1 MMAFEITLPRLG
13 WDMEE
18 GSLADWL
25 KKDGEFVNAG
35 ELLFTVEGDKAIQEI
50 EALDS
55 GYLKTLPYGPQKGEK
70 VPVGTLLGYL
80 VPEEELAEFHIPGQ
94 SLEPVTVQ
102 ATQVQAVAQ
111 PAGNHLE
118 EPSPAPV
125 DGRKRRVYISPYA
138 KRLAQGLGVDWQG
151 IRGSGKGGRI
161 MALDVEQAAM
171 MKQKAAVPVPVPTPS
186 PSVSAINAI
195 QPIAP
200 QVAQYAVERHTI
212 TPLRKKIAEHMAYSA
227 HTSAPVTLTTEVDAT
242 ELVALRKTLKED
254 SAITGQPVPS
264 YNDLLTK
271 LSCQALLEHPLINAR
286 IEGEEVVQMG
296 AVNIAVAVDTE
307 RGLIV
312 PVLKDVQTKAL
323 RQLARESAVLIE
335 RTRNGS
341 ITYEELQGATFTI
354 TNLGMFE
361 IDAFSP
367 IIDLP
372 QCSILGVGRIAPKP
386 VVVDIETEKV
396 AIRQCMILSLT
407 FDHRLIDGAQAA
419 RFLQRVKHFIE
430 RPYLWM
436 AG

>member
-1 MMAFEITLPRLG
+1 MAFEITLPRLG

-25 KKDGEFVNAG
+25 KKDGEFVKAG

-55 GYLKTLPYGPQKGEK
+55 GYLKTLPDGPQKGEK

-80 VPEEELAEFHIPGQ
+80 VPEQELAEFRFPGQ

-111 PAGNHLE
+111 PAGFPLE
-118 EPSPAPV
+118 KPSPALV

-161 MALDVEQAAM
+161 MAHDVELAAE
-171 MKQKAAVPVPVPTPS
+171 MKRKTTAPAPIPVPL
-186 PSVSAINAI
+186 PSVSALSAI
-195 QPIAP
+195 QPTIA
-200 QVAQYAVERHTI
+200 QVAQYVVTRQAI
-212 TPLRKKIAEHMAYSA
+212 TPLRRKIAEHMAFSA

-242 ELVALRKTLKED
+242 ELVEMRKALKED
-254 SAITGQPVPS
+254 SAITGQPIPS
-264 YNDLLTK
+264 YNDLFAK
-271 LSCQALLEHPLINAR
+271 LSSQALLEHPLINAR
-286 IEGEEVVQMG
+286 IDGEDVVQMG
-296 AVNIAVAVDTE
+296 TVNVAIAVDTE

-312 PVLKDVQTKAL
+312 PVLRDVQTKTL
-323 RQLARESAVLIE
+323 RQLARESAALIE
-335 RTRNGS
+335 RTRGGS

-361 IDAFSP
+361 IDAFTP

-372 QCSILGVGRIAPKP
+372 QCAILGVGRIAPKP
-386 VVVDIETEKV
+386 VVVDVETEKI
-396 AIRQCMILSLT
+396 AICQCVFLSLT
-407 FDHRLIDGAQAA
+407 FDHRLVDGAQAA
-419 RFLQRVKHFIE
+419 RFLQRVKRFIE
-430 RPYLWM
+430 HPYLWM

>member
-1 MMAFEITLPRLG
+1 MAFEITLPRLG
-13 WDMEE
+13 WDMVE

-25 KKDGEFVNAG
+25 KKDGEFVKAG

-55 GYLKTLPYGPQKGEK
+55 GYLKTLPDGPQKGEK

-80 VPEEELAEFHIPGQ
+80 VPEEELAEFHFPGPA
-94 SLEPVTVQ
+94 LEPVP
-102 ATQVQAVAQ
+102 VQAVAQ
-111 PAGNHLE
+111 PAGLPLE
-118 EPSPAPV
+118 TPAPV
-125 DGRKRRVYISPYA
+125 PVDGHKKRVYISPYA
-138 KRLAQGLGVDWQG
+138 RRLAQGLGVDWQG
-151 IRGSGKGGRI
+151 IHGSGKGGRI
-161 MALDVEQAAM
+161 MALDVEQAAL
-171 MKQKAAVPVPVPTPS
+171 MKQKTTVPVAVPMPS
-186 PSVSAINAI
+186 PSVSTISAI
-195 QPIAP
+195 QPTAA
-200 QVAQYAVERHTI
+200 QAAQYAAERHAI

-242 ELVALRKTLKED
+242 ELVALRKALKED
-254 SAITGQPVPS
+254 SAITGQPAPS
-264 YNDLLTK
+264 YNDLLAK
-271 LSCQALLEHPLINAR
+271 LSCLALLEHPLINAR

-296 AVNIAVAVDTE
+296 TVNIAVAVDTE

-312 PVLKDVQTKAL
+312 PVLKDVQTKTL

-335 RTRNGS
+335 RTRSGS

-361 IDAFSP
+361 IDAFTP

-372 QCSILGVGRIAPKP
+372 QCAILGVGRIAPKQ
-386 VVVDIETEKV
+386 VVVDVETEKV
-396 AIRQCMILSLT
+396 AIRQCMMLSLT
-407 FDHRLIDGAQAA
+407 FDHRLVDGAQAA
-419 RFLQRVKHFIE
+419 RFLQRVKRFIE

>member
-1 MMAFEITLPRLG
+1 MAFEITLPRLG

-25 KKDGEFVNAG
+25 KKDGEFVKAG

-55 GYLKTLPYGPQKGEK
+55 GYLKTLPDGPQKGEK

-80 VPEEELAEFHIPGQ
+80 VPEQELAEFRFPGQ

-111 PAGNHLE
+111 PAGFPLE
-118 EPSPAPV
+118 KPSPALV

-161 MALDVEQAAM
+161 MAHDVELAAE
-171 MKQKAAVPVPVPTPS
+171 MKRKTTAPAPIPVPL
-186 PSVSAINAI
+186 PSVSALSAI
-195 QPIAP
+195 QPTIA
-200 QVAQYAVERHTI
+200 QVAQYVVTRQAI
-212 TPLRKKIAEHMAYSA
+212 TPLRRKIAEHMAFSA

-242 ELVALRKTLKED
+242 ELVEMRKALKED
-254 SAITGQPVPS
+254 SAITGQPIPS
-264 YNDLLTK
+264 YNDLFAK
-271 LSCQALLEHPLINAR
+271 LSSQALLEHPLINAR
-286 IEGEEVVQMG
+286 IDGEDVVQMG
-296 AVNIAVAVDTE
+296 TVNVAIAVDTE

-312 PVLKDVQTKAL
+312 PVLRDVQTKTL
-323 RQLARESAVLIE
+323 RQLARESAALIE
-335 RTRNGS
+335 RTRGGS

-361 IDAFSP
+361 IDAFTP

-372 QCSILGVGRIAPKP
+372 QCAILGVGRIAPKP
-386 VVVDIETEKV
+386 VVVDVETEKI
-396 AIRQCMILSLT
+396 AICQCMFLSLT
-407 FDHRLIDGAQAA
+407 FDHRLVDGAQAA
-419 RFLQRVKHFIE
+419 RFLQRVKRFIE
-430 RPYLWM
+430 HPYLWM

>member
-13 WDMEE
+13 WDMVE

-25 KKDGEFVNAG
+25 KKDGELVKAG

-55 GYLKTLPYGPQKGEK
+55 GYLKTLPDGPQKGEK

-80 VPEEELAEFHIPGQ
+80 VPEEELAEFQFPGQ
-94 SLEPVTVQ
+94 ALEPVPE
-102 ATQVQAVAQ
+102 QAVVQ
-111 PAGNHLE
+111 PAGLPME
-118 EPSPAPV
+118 KPAPAPV

-138 KRLAQGLGVDWQG
+138 RRLAQGLGVDWQG
-151 IRGSGKGGRI
+151 IHGSGKGGRI
-161 MALDVEQAAM
+161 MALDVEQAALI
-171 MKQKAAVPVPVPTPS
+171 KQKAA
-186 PSVSAINAI
+186 
-195 QPIAP
+195 QPA
-200 QVAQYAVERHTI
+200 AERHVI

-242 ELVALRKTLKED
+242 ELVALRKALKED
-254 SAITGQPVPS
+254 SAITGQPAPS
-264 YNDLLTK
+264 YNDLLAK

-286 IEGEEVVQMG
+286 IEGEQVVQMG
-296 AVNIAVAVDTE
+296 TVNIAVAVDTE

-312 PVLKDVQTKAL
+312 PVLKDVETKTL
-323 RQLARESAVLIE
+323 RQLARESAALIE
-335 RTRNGS
+335 RTRSGS

-361 IDAFSP
+361 IDAFTP

-372 QCSILGVGRIAPKP
+372 QCSILGVGRIAPKQ
-386 VVVDIETEKV
+386 VVVDVETEKV

-407 FDHRLIDGAQAA
+407 FDHRLVDGAQAA
-419 RFLQRVKHFIE
+419 RFLQRVKRFIE

>member
-1 MMAFEITLPRLG
+1 MAFEITLPRLG

-25 KKDGEFVNAG
+25 KKDGEFVKAG

-55 GYLKTLPYGPQKGEK
+55 GYLKTLPDGPQKGEK

-80 VPEEELAEFHIPGQ
+80 VPEQELAEFRFPGQ

-111 PAGNHLE
+111 PAGFPLE
-118 EPSPAPV
+118 KPSPALV

-161 MALDVEQAAM
+161 MAHDVELAAE
-171 MKQKAAVPVPVPTPS
+171 MKRKTTAPAPIPVPL
-186 PSVSAINAI
+186 PSVSALSAI
-195 QPIAP
+195 QPTIA
-200 QVAQYAVERHTI
+200 QVAQYAVTRQAI
-212 TPLRKKIAEHMAYSA
+212 TPLRRKIAEHMAFSA

-242 ELVALRKTLKED
+242 ELVEMRKALKED
-254 SAITGQPVPS
+254 SAITGQPIPS
-264 YNDLLTK
+264 YNDLFAK
-271 LSCQALLEHPLINAR
+271 LSSQALLEHPLINAR
-286 IEGEEVVQMG
+286 IDGEDVVQMG
-296 AVNIAVAVDTE
+296 TVNVAIAVDTE

-312 PVLKDVQTKAL
+312 PVLRDVQTKTL
-323 RQLARESAVLIE
+323 RQLARESAALIE
-335 RTRNGS
+335 RTRGGS

-361 IDAFSP
+361 IDAFTP

-372 QCSILGVGRIAPKP
+372 QCAILGVGRIAPKP
-386 VVVDIETEKV
+386 VVVDVETEKI
-396 AIRQCMILSLT
+396 AICQCMFLSLT
-407 FDHRLIDGAQAA
+407 FDHRLVDGAQAA
-419 RFLQRVKHFIE
+419 RFLQRVKRFIE
-430 RPYLWM
+430 HPYLWM